1 MVRFVSPF
9 HYFNASRALV
19 PDQGLDL
26 PSGLALIAMTVTMLG
41 AAASARQYLSFAAQ
55 IVVPIVTAYVL
66 TQAAGWVADLKQ
78 GRLELILAGPAV
90 LGGPD
95 LAATPRAHVRRCR
108 HHRRGNVRAGDRA
121 LAVGAHLDPLGLIRV
136 FTDVLL
142 FAAVFGAV
150 AALVVAWLRGT
161 AGGAGLA
168 IFTAASYLLIYLV
181 PLFGWPEWVARPSV
195 FDAIGNPY
203 L

>member
-1 MVRFVSPF
+1 M
-9 HYFNASRALV
+9 
-19 PDQGLDL
+19 
-26 PSGLALIAMTVTMLG
+26 
-41 AAASARQYLSFAAQ
+41 
-55 IVVPIVTAYVL
+55 
-66 TQAAGWVADLKQ
+66 
-78 GRLELILAGPAV
+78 
-90 LGGPD
+90 
-95 LAATPRAHVRRCR
+95 
-108 HHRRGNVRAGDRA
+108 RAGDRA

-203 L
+203 LEIPAAGGITFLAAWAKLGSLLAVGVAARSPKTA